1 MTATETEVTTM
12 TEGGWEDPPVDGS
25 SSPLL
30 LQVLYAACDDGVDI
44 ETDSGTMTKCERE
57 RER

>member
-1 MTATETEVTTM
+1 MTAAATEVTTM

-44 ETDSGTMTKCERE
+44 ETDSGTMTK
-57 RER
+57 